1 MKAIAK
7 RILIFII
14 LFMAMACATTQM
26 SSERKELKVVDKE
39 AFNKFIGAYEFT
51 PMVNMIITVSD
62 GQLISKLGPQPQVPL
77 FPESETKFF
86 AKVVDAQIEF
96 EQDKTGAVTAL
107 ILYQNGREIRAPR
120 VADRKEVSLP
130 SEVLAQY
137 AGTYELAPGFDLT
150 ITVEGNQLV
159 SQATGQEKAHLYAE
173 AYDKFFLKVA
183 NAQIEFVRS
192 DDQVVALILHQGG
205 RDIRAPR
212 K

>member
-7 RILIFII
+7 QILIFMI
-14 LFMAMACATTQM
+14 LLMVMACATTQM
-26 SSERKELKVVDKE
+26 SSERKELKVADKE

-51 PMVNMIITVSD
+51 PMVNMIISVSD

-77 FPESETKFF
+77 FPESENKFF

-96 EQDKTGAVTAL
+96 EQDKSGAVTAL
-107 ILYQNGREIRAPR
+107 ILYQNGREIRAPK
-120 VADRKEVSLP
+120 VTDRKEISLS

-137 AGTYELAPGFDLT
+137 AGVYELAPGFDLT
-150 ITVEGNQLV
+150 ITVKGNHLV
-159 SQATGQEKAHLYAE
+159 SQATGQGKADLYAE
-173 AYDKFFLKVA
+173 AYDKFYLKVA
-183 NAQIEFVRS
+183 NAQIDFVR
-192 DDQVVALILHQGG
+192 DDGQVVALILHQGG